1 MTIDD
6 LRRRSMQRRRRR
18 TRLGLTT
25 LTVLALTALLG
36 ACGSGGGGSGVATLG
51 GENAAGAD
59 GGGSGNGDEPTEA
72 ETQEAFRKFAQCMRE
87 HGVDMPDPQFG
98 DDGGVMI
105 GGAATA
111 GSEEL
116 DPDQFEA
123 ADEECRTHIEG
134 VIDARR
140 ENLDPEQ
147 AQQMQEQALAFAK
160 CMREHGID
168 MPDPQFDADGGG
180 RFSIALGTLGGGG
193 IDPEDPAFQDAQEA
207 CSEEVGMEPPG
218 GRSGPGR
225 GGFSVGT
232 KGSQ

>member
-1 MTIDD
+1 MRR
-6 LRRRSMQRRRRR
+6 LRRRQ
-18 TRLGLTT
+18 RLGLAT

-36 ACGSGGGGSGVATLG
+36 ACGSGGGSNGVATLG

-59 GGGSGNGDEPTEA
+59 GNGSGSDEEPTEA

-105 GGAATA
+105 NGTATA
-111 GSEEL
+111 GSEEV
-116 DPDQFEA
+116 DPKQFEA
-123 ADEECRTHIEG
+123 SDKECRKHIEG
-134 VIDARR
+134 VVDARR
-140 ENLDPEQ
+140 KEIDPEQ
-147 AQQMQEQALAFAK
+147 EQQMQEQALAFAK

-168 MPDPQFDADGGG
+168 MPDPQFESGGGG
-180 RFSIALGTLGGGG
+180 RFAIALGTPDGGGL
-193 IDPEDPAFQDAQEA
+193 DPNDPTFQDAQEA
-207 CSEEVGMEPPG
+207 CSEEAGMELPAG
-218 GRSGPGR
+218 GKAGPGR